1 MSLFEKAEQL
11 DQRAEEVYPHLSN
24 RAMAR
29 KLVKGDARDL
39 KDCTKTEE
47 GDYVVPW
54 FDEDAELDY
63 CDTSKEAWIWS
74 IGEFP
79 DGRVL
84 ASTSSKFYQNPEC
97 RCVWLR

>member
-1 MSLFEKAEQL
+1 MSFQEIEDLERKAEQF
-11 DQRAEEVYPHLSN
+11 YPHLNN

-39 KDCTKTEE
+39 KDCPRTEE
-47 GDYVVPW
+47 GDYIVSW
-54 FDEDAELDY
+54 FDEDAVLDY
-63 CDTSKEAWIWS
+63 CDSSKEAWMWS
-74 IGEFP
+74 VGEFP

-84 ASTSSKFYQNPEC
+84 ASTSGKFYQNPEC